1 MTGKKYSS
9 QFAEGEHSEFFF
21 YLGHFKDFSFS
32 FFVSLIAIEIKI
44 CLIFLFHL
52 FSEAEKKLAVDQAL
66 RDSMKDV
73 VVSQCQIHV
82 WIKVRRHVP
91 QSSFFVSPCNREFQ

>member
-1 MTGKKYSS
+1 MIGKKYSS
-9 QFAEGEHSEFFF
+9 QLAEGERSEINF
-21 YLGHFKDFSFS
+21 YLWYFKDFSFS
-32 FFVSLIAIEIKI
+32 LFVSTIAIEIKI
-44 CLIFLFHL
+44 CSKFLFYL

-82 WIKVRRHVP
+82 
-91 QSSFFVSPCNREFQ
+91 